1 MKDSLL
7 LKSGFETGRLRDY
20 GSLFS
25 GQTCEAV
32 LRTRSVSPIQRVFH
46 QYDSELGTNVSV
58 WDYLRYVYSV
68 LEQEYRN
75 EYVFKNTFLNTMLL
89 DHYALDTTVA
99 FNEFRVGDAI
109 ADLVLMNGISK
120 AFEIK
125 SELDSDARLIG
136 QLSEYQQVFDEC
148 YIVIPK
154 SQYKH
159 YSSKVDKS
167 VGIILFEMK
176 NGEYTMTQRRKAK
189 RNKTVDVDTLM
200 RTVRCD
206 EYKAMV
212 RASYGELPQVSA
224 FDMYEACRD
233 KLKCLSS
240 RKLHNLFL
248 ETVKKRKTLTQ
259 LLPTVPKETRQMY
272 LSLSMNKAQLGVLS
286 NLYDTILSV

>member
-89 DHYALDTTVA
+89 EHYALDTTVA